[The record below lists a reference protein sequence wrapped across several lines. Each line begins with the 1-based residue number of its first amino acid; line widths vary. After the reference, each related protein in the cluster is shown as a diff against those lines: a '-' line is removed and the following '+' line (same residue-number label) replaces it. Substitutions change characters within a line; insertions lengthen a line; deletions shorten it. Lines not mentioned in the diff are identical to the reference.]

1 MPAVSFTDRSHGDTN
16 TVHLI
21 DINFEYNG
29 EAKVSQYFEH
39 KIKNS
44 PEGMTNYVNGKFFIG
59 KATEL
64 SDSNIHMM
72 QRIHFSAPVK
82 APVFLPRRHGPVH
95 RG

>member
-72 QRIHFSAPVK
+72 QRKETKNGIELEIKDSGKTVK
-82 APVFLPRRHGPVH
+82 
-95 RG
+95 

>member
-64 SDSNIHMM
+64 SDSNIHII
-72 QRIHFSAPVK
+72 QRKETENGIELEIKDSGK
-82 APVFLPRRHGPVH
+82 TIK
-95 RG
+95 